1 MSGTEVFLAGFPGAD
16 DRRGY
21 KHEARAMQPV
31 RKIVV
36 KGAVDLFFRRFG
48 TPHLVVAGET
58 EEALRRVK
66 TTIKGDKLVVESEG
80 HGVQIN
86 SAHGSISI
94 GSVSGGSIYVNGQ
107 RIDIAGVGGG
117 RVVVGVAL
125 PELPAL
131 KIKGSGD
138 VSLMDLRQAGLE
150 IEIEGSGD
158 VTADGQVEQLE
169 VSIAGSGDVDA
180 RELIAQR
187 GHLSIAG
194 SGDISAHV
202 SQEVVARIAGS
213 GDIVVRGNPAS
224 RSKQVLG
231 SGSVRF
237 K

>member
-1 MSGTEVFLAGFPGAD
+1 MSGTEVFLAGLPGSD

-36 KGAVDLFFRRFG
+36 KGAVDLYFRRFG

-58 EEALRRVK
+58 EEALRCVK

-80 HGVQIN
+80 VGVQIN
-86 SAHGSISI
+86 SAHGSVSI
-94 GSVSGGSIYVNGQ
+94 GSVSGSIFVNGQ
-107 RIDIAGVGGG
+107 RIDVGGG

-158 VTADGQVEQLE
+158 VTADGQVEQLD
-169 VSIAGSGDVDA
+169 VSIAGSGDLDA

-187 GHLSIAG
+187 GSLSIAG

-202 SQEVVARIAGS
+202 SHEVVARIAGS

-231 SGSVRF
+231 SGSVKF